1 MLEEKTLKQIAKI
14 IKENEKE
21 IKQLYDNCSFE
32 MPVKNDLI
40 LSSQNMAYNDIKT
53 IVKNYIKMKREEK

>member
-32 MPVKNDLI
+32 TPVKNDLI